1 MKKTFLLMSFVAFVF
16 GFSSLTSAQCTVQ
29 HGDSIWNIAERYK
42 IPFNKM
48 LELNRHLH
56 NPHLIFPQ
64 DKIEMPDNAENG
76 TGTTTNE
83 NSASDNIQHGENT
96 VEQLAPSSQAEAV
109 LQLVNDE
116 RSKAGLQP
124 LKMSEELRSIATLKA
139 RDMKDNNYFD
149 HTSKTYGTPFQMLQ
163 DFGVHYSA
171 AGENIAAGQ
180 RTAEEV
186 MNAWLNSS
194 GHRAN
199 ILNKNFDTIGIGYVE
214 GGQYGTY
221 WTQLFTGGS

>member
-1 MKKTFLLMSFVAFVF
+1 MKKLLLVLSSVAFVF
-16 GFSSLTSAQCTVQ
+16 GFTVSASAQCTVQ
-29 HGDSIWNIAERYK
+29 HGDSIWHIAERYK

-56 NPHLIFPQ
+56 NPHLIFPK
-64 DKIEMPDNAENG
+64 DKIEMPSNAEHG
-76 TGTTTNE
+76 TGTSTSE
-83 NSASDNIQHGENT
+83 NSKTDNIEHGDKK
-96 VEQLAPSSQAEAV
+96 VEQLAPSKYAEQV
-109 LQLVNDE
+109 LTLVNAE

-124 LKMSEELRSIATLKA
+124 LKMSEELRSIATLKS
-139 RDMKDNNYFD
+139 RDMIDKNYFD
-149 HTSKTYGTPFQMLQ
+149 HTSPTYGTPFQMLQ

-180 RTAEEV
+180 KTPEEV

-199 ILNKNFDTIGIGYVE
+199 ILNKNFDTIGIGIAE
-214 GGQYGTY
+214 GGSYGIY
-221 WTQLFTGGS
+221 WTQLFTGGQ

>member
-1 MKKTFLLMSFVAFVF
+1 MSLVATIF
-16 GFSSLTSAQCTVQ
+16 GFSSSVSFAQHCTVQ
-29 HGDSIWNIAERYK
+29 HGDSIWNIAKRYK
-42 IPFNKM
+42 IPFSDLM
-48 LELNRHLH
+48 ELNRHLH
-56 NPHLIFPQ
+56 NPHLIYPL
-64 DKIEMPDNAENG
+64 DKIELPDNAEHG

-83 NSASDNIQHGENT
+83 NSKSDDIQHGN
-96 VEQLAPSSQAEAV
+96 EQPAESEITSQAEAV
-109 LQLVNDE
+109 LKLVNAE
-116 RSKAGLQP
+116 RAKQGLQP
-124 LKMSEELRSIATLKA
+124 LTLSTKLTNIATLKSK
-139 RDMKDNNYFD
+139 DMAENNYFD

-180 RTAEEV
+180 RTPEEV

-199 ILNKNFDTIGIGYVE
+199 ILNKNFDTIGIGYYQ
-214 GGQYGTY
+214 GGTYGVY